1 MAGKPSAWSEAEV
14 AATVRSYLEML
25 RLEVSGEPYVKSE
38 FRKALLPLLSN
49 RSGSAVEFKYQN
61 VSAVLMKLGLRPI
74 QGYQPARNY
83 QQSLLPE
90 VQRQLSLSPS
100 LVELVLTE
108 ALQPPDAA
116 TTGTLDFASA
126 GTPVIIFPEHS
137 GSPHARIARPDYAA
151 IEARNRALGLA
162 GELAVADLEYR
173 RLLKAG
179 KTRLAGRI
187 DHVSRTDGDGHG
199 YDILSFEES
208 GKEKLIEVKTTR
220 SRAETPFFVSR
231 NELKVSKARADSYHL
246 VRVFN
251 FGHAPAW
258 FPLSGS
264 LDASCILEPND
275 FMALPRPA

>member
-1 MAGKPSAWSEAEV
+1 M
-14 AATVRSYLEML
+14 
-25 RLEVSGEPYVKSE
+25 
-38 FRKALLPLLSN
+38 
-49 RSGSAVEFKYQN
+49 
-61 VSAVLMKLGLRPI
+61 
-74 QGYQPARNY
+74 
-83 QQSLLPE
+83 
-90 VQRQLSLSPS
+90 QRQLSLSPS

-108 ALQPPDAA
+108 ALQPPDAT

-126 GTPVIIFPEHS
+126 GTPAIIFPGHS
-137 GSPHARIARPDYAA
+137 GSPHARIGRPDYAA

-231 NELKVSKARADSYHL
+231 NELKVSKDRADSYHL

>member
-49 RSGSAVEFKYQN
+49 RSESAVEFKYQN

-83 QQSLLPE
+83 QQSLIPE

-108 ALQPPDAA
+108 ALQPPDGT

-126 GTPVIIFPEHS
+126 STPVIIFPEHS
-137 GSPHARIARPDYAA
+137 GSPHSGIARPDYAA

-173 RLLKAG
+173 RLVKAG
-179 KTRLAGRI
+179 KARLAGRI
-187 DHVSRTDGDGHG
+187 DHVSRSEGDGHG

-231 NELKVSKARADSYHL
+231 NELKVSKDRADSYHL

>member
-1 MAGKPSAWSEAEV
+1 M

-25 RLEVSGEPYVKSE
+25 RLEVSGEPYVKKQ
-38 FRKALLPLLSN
+38 FRQSLLPLLTN
-49 RSGSAVEFKYQN
+49 RSESAIEFKHQNISAVM
-61 VSAVLMKLGLRPI
+61 MKLGLRPI

-83 QQSLLPE
+83 QQSLVPE
-90 VQRQLSLSPS
+90 VQRQLSSSPS

-108 ALQPPDAA
+108 ALQPPDR
-116 TTGTLDFASA
+116 TTIGVLDFTSAS
-126 GTPVIIFPEHS
+126 TPTIIFPEHS
-137 GSPHARIARPDYAA
+137 GTPHSRIGRPDYAA

-173 RLLKAG
+173 RLVKAG
-179 KTRLAGRI
+179 KTKLAERI
-187 DHVSRTDGDGHG
+187 DHVSQSLGDGPG

-208 GKEKLIEVKTTR
+208 GKERLIEVKTTR

-231 NELKVSKARADSYHL
+231 NELKVSKDSADVYHL

-251 FGHAPAW
+251 FGHEPAW

-264 LDASCILEPND
+264 LDASCVLEPND